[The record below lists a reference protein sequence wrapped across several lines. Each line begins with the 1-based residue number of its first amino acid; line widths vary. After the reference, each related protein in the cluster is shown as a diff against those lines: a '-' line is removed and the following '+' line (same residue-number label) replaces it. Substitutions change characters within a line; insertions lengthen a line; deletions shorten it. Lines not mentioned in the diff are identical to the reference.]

1 MLNRR
6 IAAFLLAASIAVPFA
21 GQNAPVLAAD
31 GAGSPRIVCLGDSLT
46 EGYSLSPEQAWPAL
60 LEQSL
65 RKRSWPDVQV
75 VNAGVSGSTSASAV
89 SRLTWQ
95 LRTKPDVLVLALGA
109 NDGLR
114 GIDPAETKKNLG
126 AAIDLAKT
134 NGITVLLAGMKLPPN
149 YGNAFTASYEATFQS
164 LASEKN
170 VKLIPFLLEG
180 VAADPALNLSDG
192 LHPNAAGYVIV
203 ARLVEQYLVPVLES
217 LKPAD
222 AGK

>member
-1 MLNRR
+1 MLHRR
-6 IAAFLLAASIAVPFA
+6 IAAFVFAASIAVSFA
-21 GQNAPVLAAD
+21 GANPSPAATS
-31 GAGSPRIVCLGDSLT
+31 GSPRIVCLGDSLT

-65 RKRSWPDVQV
+65 RKRGWPGVQV
-75 VNAGVSGSTSASAV
+75 INAGVSGSTSASAV

-95 LRTKPDVLVLALGA
+95 LRTRPDVLVLALGA

-126 AAIDLAKT
+126 AAIDLAKS
-134 NGITVLLAGMKLPPN
+134 NGITVLLAGMKMPPN
-149 YGNAFTASYEATFQS
+149 YGSAFTASYEATFQS
-164 LASEKN
+164 LASDKN

-192 LHPNAAGYVIV
+192 LHPNAAGYAIV
-203 ARLVEQYLVPVLES
+203 AKLVEQYLVPVLES